1 MEPSSFD
8 SRHRVSVDELSV
20 TERIFA
26 KRAFNLEPE
35 FAIERDRRLVVC
47 ENGEL
52 DPRQIQ
58 PCSARITRVPIYF
71 ARHVHDDCQH
81 DEECDRAHEE
91 RVILLPQSDIEKCVN
106 TSETCAN
113 H

>member
-26 KRAFNLEPE
+26 KRAFNLESE

-58 PCSARITRVPIYF
+58 PSVSQIDPL
-71 ARHVHDDCQH
+71 
-81 DEECDRAHEE
+81 RASLPFQRLCPANRRELSP
-91 RVILLPQSDIEKCVN
+91 RSLLYD
-106 TSETCAN
+106 
-113 H
+113 